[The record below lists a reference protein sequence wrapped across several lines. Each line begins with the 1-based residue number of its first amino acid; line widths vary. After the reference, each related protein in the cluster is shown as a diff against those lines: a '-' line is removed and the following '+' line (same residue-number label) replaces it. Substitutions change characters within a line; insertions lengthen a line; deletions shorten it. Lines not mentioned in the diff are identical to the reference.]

1 MKQLRRRLR
10 YHFDNVLSRGT
21 WAVLLWLGAA
31 TVVTLLFSSLLLAVF
46 NVQLGGSQD
55 DSWLEDFWQSTMRIL
70 DPGTMSGDVGWG
82 RRLLA
87 LLVTLFGVLI
97 AGTLIGIIAA
107 GVEHRLEA
115 MQRGRSAVVESDHV
129 LILGAS
135 PRLAVVVEQL
145 ALAGRHRRRNVIVI
159 LADREPSELSHEI
172 RSATS
177 NLNGARLV
185 IRWGDP
191 TSASDL
197 EIVAPRAA
205 RSIIVLADGDD
216 GDDGVVKAV
225 LAVAAATGRFGA
237 VPIVAEVAD
246 PQVAQGL
253 VHAFGSALH
262 PIIPDQAIARVAA
275 YAMRGPGLIQII
287 RELIDF
293 TGPDV
298 YVRSVPELAGRTF
311 GEAALGYE
319 NARPIGVMSADG
331 AVELVPSPDSVFDE
345 RRRLVY
351 IADDDSAL
359 TTRPVSLTDAPD
371 SWRALERPVV
381 REPHVQ
387 HVLIVGWN
395 SLAGQL
401 LEQLDNDAAPGS
413 TVNIVYDPLMLD
425 GDLDVSFC
433 RHVATTLT
441 PSSSRTLILDRDHRE
456 PESLT
461 SILLVAYRHSLSRAG
476 PDGRTLLN
484 LMVVRRELEDRAISP
499 NVVVEL
505 LDADNVDLA
514 PIVGADDFV
523 VSDAI
528 VSSMIAQLAEEPA
541 RRAVL
546 LELYTGSG
554 PRIGTVDPNALDLT
568 EGAASFQE
576 IAARAYAVGMVAIGW
591 TASPDRRGGVTLNPR
606 ASDRI
611 DLESG
616 DRIVVIG

>member
-10 YHFDNVLSRGT
+10 YRFDNVLSRGT

-31 TVVTLLFSSLLLAVF
+31 TVLTLLFSSLLLAIF

-55 DSWLEDFWQSTMRIL
+55 GSWLEDFWQSTMRIL

-107 GVEHRLEA
+107 GVEHRLEV

-145 ALAGRHRRRNVIVI
+145 ALAGRSRRTNVIVI

-177 NLNGARLV
+177 DLHGARLV

-191 TSASDL
+191 TRPSDL
-197 EIVAPRAA
+197 DIVAPRAA
-205 RSIIVLADGDD
+205 RSIIVLAGGDD
-216 GDDGVVKAV
+216 GDDGVVKVV
-225 LAVAAATGRFGA
+225 LAVAAATGGSA
-237 VPIVAEVAD
+237 TVPMVVEITD
-246 PQVAQGL
+246 PQVAEGL

-262 PIIPDQAIARVAA
+262 PIIADQAIARVAA
-275 YAMRGPGLIQII
+275 FAMRGPGLIQII
-287 RELIDF
+287 RELLDF
-293 TGPDV
+293 RGAHV
-298 YVRSVPELAGRTF
+298 HVRSVPELGGRTF
-311 GEAALGYE
+311 GDIALGYE
-319 NARPIGVMSADG
+319 NARPIGAMSADG
-331 AVELVPSPDSVFDE
+331 TVALAPPQDMVFDGQQ
-345 RRRLVY
+345 RRLVY

-359 TTRPVSLTDAPD
+359 TTTSVSLTNAADARP
-371 SWRALERPVV
+371 ALARSGI

-401 LEQLDNDAAPGS
+401 LAQLDNDAAPGS
-413 TVNIVYDPLMLD
+413 TVNIVYDPLLLD
-425 GDLDVSFC
+425 GDIDVSFC
-433 RHVATTLT
+433 QRVSATLT
-441 PSSSRTLILDRDHRE
+441 ARSSRTVSLDHDHRE

-461 SILLVAYRHSLSRAG
+461 SILLISYRHSLSRAEA
-476 PDGRTLLN
+476 DGRTLLN

-505 LDADNVDLA
+505 LDTDNVDLA
-514 PIVGADDFV
+514 PMVGADDFV
-523 VSDAI
+523 VSEAI

-546 LELYTGSG
+546 LELYAGNG
-554 PRIGTVDPNALDLT
+554 PRIGTVDVAELDIT
-568 EGAASFQE
+568 GAASFQE
-576 IAARAYAVGMVAIGW
+576 IATRAYAVGLVAIGW
-591 TASPDRRGGVTLNPR
+591 TASPDRPGGVTLNPR
-606 ASDRI
+606 ASDRFE
-611 DLESG
+611 LESG